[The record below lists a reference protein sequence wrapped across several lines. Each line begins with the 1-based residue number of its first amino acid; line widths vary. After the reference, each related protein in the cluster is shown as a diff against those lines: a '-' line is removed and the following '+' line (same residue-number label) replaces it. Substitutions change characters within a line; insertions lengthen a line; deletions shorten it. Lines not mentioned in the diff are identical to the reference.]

1 MSRTAPSHR
10 DLSRRRERER
20 QRWGPRGLLYASL
33 TVVLLTASPARAD
46 DPPPANQELI
56 YKGEATRI
64 LGRTVRDPANNEVGR
79 IVDVL
84 VDDQG
89 VPKAALIDFGGFM
102 GVGNR
107 RIAVA
112 WRALHFLPAAEQYQ
126 IRLEMTADQIK
137 ATPDF
142 KPAARPDAPPVTM
155 AVPPPPPGMPASGK

>member
-1 MSRTAPSHR
+1 MVRFLVCIA
-10 DLSRRRERER
+10 
-20 QRWGPRGLLYASL
+20 
-33 TVVLLTASPARAD
+33 LLTASAARAD
-46 DPPPANQELI
+46 EPPPANQELI

-64 LGRTVRDPANNEVGR
+64 LGRTVRDPDDKEVGR

-112 WRALHFLPAAEQYQ
+112 WRALHFLPAAEHYQ

-137 ATPDF
+137 ATPDY
-142 KPAARPDAPPVTM
+142 KPTPRADAPPVTM
-155 AVPPPPPGMPASGK
+155 AVPPPPPGMPTSGK

>member
-1 MSRTAPSHR
+1 MSPRIAV
-10 DLSRRRERER
+10 LSLCL
-20 QRWGPRGLLYASL
+20 PLLCL
-33 TVVLLTASPARAD
+33 SPARAD
-46 DPPPANQELI
+46 DPAPAPPPAPPPANQELI

-64 LGRTVRDPANNEVGR
+64 LGRTVRDPDNNEVGR

-89 VPKAALIDFGGFM
+89 MPRAALIDFGGFM

-112 WRALHFLPAAEQYQ
+112 WRALHFLPAAGQHQ
-126 IRLEMTADQIK
+126 IRLDMTADQIK

-142 KPAARPDAPPVTM
+142 KPAPRADAPPVTM
-155 AVPPPPPGMPASGK
+155 AAPPPPAGMPALGK

>member
-1 MSRTAPSHR
+1 MKLRH
-10 DLSRRRERER
+10 
-20 QRWGPRGLLYASL
+20 
-33 TVVLLTASPARAD
+33 VLLMLALLIPAARAD

-64 LGRTVRDPANNEVGR
+64 LGRSVRDPEGDEVGR
-79 IVDVL
+79 IADVL

-112 WRALHFLPAAEQYQ
+112 WRALHFLPAAGQHQ

-142 KPAARPDAPPVTM
+142 KLEPRPDAPPVTM

>member
-1 MSRTAPSHR
+1 MSPRIAV
-10 DLSRRRERER
+10 LSLC
-20 QRWGPRGLLYASL
+20 LLPL
-33 TVVLLTASPARAD
+33 CLNPARAD
-46 DPPPANQELI
+46 DPAPPTPAPAPAPAPAAPPSPPPANQELI

-64 LGRTVRDPANNEVGR
+64 IGRTVRDPDNNEVGR

-89 VPKAALIDFGGFM
+89 MPRAALIDFGGFM

-112 WRALHFLPAAEQYQ
+112 WRALHFLPAAEQHQ
-126 IRLEMTADQIK
+126 IRLDMTADQIK

-142 KPAARPDAPPVTM
+142 KPTPRPDAPPVTM
-155 AVPPPPPGMPASGK
+155 AVPPPPAGMPALGK